1 MLEKYCHSRFSTIKN
16 HEQRARY
23 KEEFNA
29 EYSRYVELKKRI
41 DKVTTEFTTLKNQ
54 LASCSKRSDEYK
66 VQTFYCCHV
75 LYSGYY

>member
-1 MLEKYCHSRFSTIKN
+1 MLEKYCHSQFSTIKN

-29 EYSRYVELKKRI
+29 EYSRYVELKERI
-41 DKVTTEFTTLKNQ
+41 DQVTTEFTTLKNQ

-66 VQTFYCCHV
+66 V
-75 LYSGYY
+75 